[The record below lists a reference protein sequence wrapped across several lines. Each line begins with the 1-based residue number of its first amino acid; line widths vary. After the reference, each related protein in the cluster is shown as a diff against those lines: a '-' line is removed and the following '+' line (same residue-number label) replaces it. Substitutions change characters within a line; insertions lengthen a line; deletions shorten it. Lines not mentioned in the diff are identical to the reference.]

1 MEKNLT
7 EKCAR
12 FQNALDIFISR
23 IAEDKW
29 IQAVVLIGE
38 ICEETIWSKEHLF
51 LWVIEV
57 DNVTKRRKSDG
68 GEERIFRTYV
78 EDDINII
85 VELIPRTRF
94 KLMVEGNSRTAFTH
108 NFFAKRI
115 LVHSKDPSI
124 DRWFSQANQL
134 ATSDQDTAL
143 MIAMTWVIHP
153 LKYIDKL
160 LHIKKDAELARQ
172 ELIGVAHSLAA
183 IEIILRGEIYEH
195 ELIYKALEYNPELFS
210 VVYTEILGRQR
221 SLAKLKKAL
230 QAVRDYVHGNDKRYL
245 RPIIKFFKT
254 HRQIVPLSLICDAF
268 AHTQIYPWHIVSACE
283 WLVDKEVLQKVSLP
297 IHVTKKSTV
306 DVEEP
311 AYQWNKS

>member
-7 EKCAR
+7 EKCVR

-78 EDDINII
+78 EDDINIV

-124 DRWFSQANQL
+124 DRWFAQANQL

-153 LKYIDKL
+153 LKYIGRL

-183 IEIILRGEIYEH
+183 IEIILRGEIYER

-230 QAVRDYVHGNDKRYL
+230 QVVRDYVHENDKRYL
-245 RPIIKFFKT
+245 RPLIKFFNT
-254 HRQIVPLSLICDAF
+254 HRQIVPLSLICDTF

-283 WLVDKEVLQKVSLP
+283 WLAQKEVIEKVSLP
-297 IHVTKKSTV
+297 IRVTKKSSV

-311 AYQWNKS
+311 AYQWNES